1 MNSPIDT
8 ALRMAKVS
16 PLYSEAVLYG
26 TAEESGAAVF
36 DAAGEMQ
43 FDRMG
48 QTYGYADKSKET
60 VFTASQ
66 TYEGSHLVTVIS
78 DYAPNGLAL
87 ILLGDV
93 FYVVHSVHSS
103 DVLGVSLT
111 LDCTSLPA
119 DEPPNIRNA

>member
-26 TAEESGAAVF
+26 VAEESGAALY
-36 DAAGEMQ
+36 DASGD
-43 FDRMG
+43 FLHDRIG

-87 ILLGDV
+87 ILLRDV
-93 FYVVHSVHSS
+93 FYIVHSVHSS